1 MISWIDSISIPKIT
15 KIQTKAELNI
25 KIKEKMYLILG
36 YTSPGNKI
44 RFSSIANTIGELA
57 ITAKTLLMSAST
69 NDFNVQ
75 ELYFET
81 SEFLLSTNTQIAEK
95 FGLEGVEEAIVVIYD
110 DSYSV
115 LSKRTKDQEESIE
128 IEPMIKSLKELFFG
142 KKQKDEL

>member
-15 KIQTKAELNI
+15 KIETKAELNV
-25 KIKEKMYLILG
+25 KITEKLYLILG

-75 ELYFET
+75 ELYIET